1 MIRGY
6 CFLPPRYFN
15 LVFIMSMIL
24 FVSGLIYLI
33 QIPIKEIDATTITT
47 SNMTRQTDPS
57 LVYFLTNPTG
67 NFNATG
73 TISSLVPS
81 TNSSNSGDITANPQ
95 YILSGDWNILASNGN
110 ITDFGAN
117 FTMVSVNGTDR
128 HTHSITNFTSN
139 VVAPLILD
147 VHGTTFTGESDI
159 TTDDN
164 ITWRAVQTTVTLSRQ
179 DTVSITFNHNTVNMH
194 FQNQPIYGVVF
205 SIQEYGEQQ
214 QRQ

>member
-6 CFLPPRYFN
+6 YFLPHYFN
-15 LVFIMSMIL
+15 LVFIISTIV
-24 FVSGLIYLI
+24 FISGLIYLS
-33 QIPIKEIDATTITT
+33 QVPIKAIYATTTI
-47 SNMTRQTDPS
+47 SNMTTQTDPS
-57 LVYFLTNPTG
+57 LVFFLANPTG

-81 TNSSNSGDITANPQ
+81 TSSNTTANPQ
-95 YILSGDWNILASNGN
+95 YILSGEWNILASNGN

-117 FTMVSVNGTDR
+117 FTMVSANGTDR

-159 TTDDN
+159 TTNDN
-164 ITWRAVQTTVTLSRQ
+164 VTWRAIQTTVTISRQ
-179 DTVSITFNHNTVNMH
+179 DTISITFNHNNVNMH

-205 SIQEYGEQQ
+205 SIQDLEQQ

>member
-1 MIRGY
+1 MTTQAD
-6 CFLPPRYFN
+6 PA
-15 LVFIMSMIL
+15 LVF
-24 FVSGLIYLI
+24 
-33 QIPIKEIDATTITT
+33 
-47 SNMTRQTDPS
+47 
-57 LVYFLTNPTG
+57 FLTNPTG

-73 TISSLVPS
+73 AISSLVLHT
-81 TNSSNSGDITANPQ
+81 TNNTIANPQ

-164 ITWRAVQTTVTLSRQ
+164 VTWHAIQTTVTISRQ
-179 DTVSITFNHNTVNMH
+179 DTVSITLNHNNVNEH
-194 FQNQPIYGVVF
+194 FQNQPIYGVIF
-205 SIQEYGEQQ
+205 SIQEYEEQQ
-214 QRQ
+214 LRK

>member
-6 CFLPPRYFN
+6 HFLTRHFN
-15 LVFIMSMIL
+15 LVFIISLIL
-24 FVSGLIYLI
+24 FVSGIIYLDH
-33 QIPIKEIDATTITT
+33 IPIKAIDATTT
-47 SNMTRQTDPS
+47 SNSTMQTDPA
-57 LVYFLTNPTG
+57 LVFFLTNPTG

-73 TISSLVPS
+73 TISSLIP
-81 TNSSNSGDITANPQ
+81 TMITTTSNTTANPQ
-95 YILSGDWNILASNGN
+95 YIVSGDWNILASNGN

-139 VVAPLILD
+139 VVTPLILD

-159 TTDDN
+159 TTDEN
-164 ITWRAVQTTVTLSRQ
+164 VTWRAIQTTVTLARQ
-179 DTVSITFNHNTVNMH
+179 DTVSITFNHNNVNEH

-205 SIQEYGEQQ
+205 SIQDIEQQ
-214 QRQ
+214 QQGQ

>member
-1 MIRGY
+1 MIRDY
-6 CFLPPRYFN
+6 CFLPRDFN
-15 LVFIMSMIL
+15 LVFIISMIL
-24 FVSGLIYLI
+24 FVSGLIYLS
-33 QIPIKEIDATTITT
+33 QIPIKSIDGTT
-47 SNMTRQTDPS
+47 SNMTTQADPA
-57 LVYFLTNPTG
+57 LVFFLTNPTG

-73 TISSLVPS
+73 AISSLVLHT
-81 TNSSNSGDITANPQ
+81 TNNTIANPQ

-164 ITWRAVQTTVTLSRQ
+164 VTWHAIQTTVTISRQ
-179 DTVSITFNHNTVNMH
+179 DTVSITLNHNNVNEH
-194 FQNQPIYGVVF
+194 FQNQPIYGVIF
-205 SIQEYGEQQ
+205 SIQEYEEQQ
-214 QRQ
+214 LRK